1 MNRLPKSEVLHR
13 IRDVGL
19 IPIVRVDS
27 VDLARRAVAAIQK
40 GGVSVLEITMTVPGA
55 VRVIEELSAQ
65 IGDEALI
72 GAGTVLDPEK
82 AKECVDAGAQFIVSP
97 SLNPETVAFCKE
109 YGIVIL
115 PGAMT
120 PTEIVNAWTL
130 GADMVKIFPAGE
142 VGGPGFIK
150 ALKGPLPHI
159 KMIPT
164 GGVTLATAKAFL
176 EAGSEALGIG
186 GDLVNVALLKQG
198 QDAVITQKAKQ
209 FTEIIRQFRGGA
221 PAIPAETIRVS

>member
-1 MNRLPKSEVLHR
+1 MKRLLKPEVLRR
-13 IRDVGL
+13 ICEVGL

-27 VDLARRAVAAIQK
+27 TDLARRAVAAIQK
-40 GGVSVLEITMTVPGA
+40 GGITVLEITMTVPGA
-55 VRVIEELSAQ
+55 VRVIEELSAE
-65 IGDEALI
+65 IGSQTLI

-82 AKECVDAGAQFIVSP
+82 AKECVAAGAQFIVSP
-97 SLNPETVAFCKE
+97 ALNPKTVAYCKD
-109 YGIVIL
+109 GDIVIL

-150 ALKGPLPHI
+150 ALKAPLPQI

-164 GGVTLATAKAFL
+164 GGVTLTTARAFL
-176 EAGSEALGIG
+176 EAGSDALGVG
-186 GDLVNVALLKQG
+186 GDLVNVAALKQG
-198 QDAVITQKAKQ
+198 MDDRITEKAKQ
-209 FTEIIRQFRGGA
+209 FVEIVREFRAGTKKA
-221 PAIPAETIRVS
+221 AESGRA